1 MDKKWIKDYYKELEK
16 ALKSKELIDNLINF
30 KELVLTTQLN
40 RGKIVFAGNGAS
52 NTIATHGHLDFMN
65 QLGIVSVAVND
76 GSYITAAAN
85 DFGYENIFK
94 RSVDLLVDENDLVVL
109 ISSSGRSANVI
120 NAAKGAKE
128 KGAKVVTFSGF
139 KSDNPLRQLGDVN
152 FWVDN
157 DKYNIVESV
166 HNAWLV
172 STVDLI
178 IKDYGEIGIH
188 GLEFDVKG
196 IDNNINEEYDF

>member
-1 MDKKWIKDYYKELEK
+1 MGKKWIKGYYKELEK
-16 ALKSKELIDNLINF
+16 ALKSSELIDNLIDF

-65 QLGIVSVAVND
+65 QLGIVSIAIND
-76 GSYITAAAN
+76 GSYITAASN

-109 ISSSGRSANVI
+109 ISSSGRSANVL

-128 KGAKVVTFSGF
+128 KGASVVTFSGF

-178 IKDYGEIGIH
+178 IKDYDEIGIH

-196 IDNNINEEYDF
+196 IDNSINEDYDF